1 MAIPPRKSSWIKSHA
16 ILLLLLVGYL
26 LTSSI
31 LVEQQRTIQSQ
42 RVLIRD
48 LFRDSVELSNLKTKD
63 LKIKESAV
71 KR

>member
-16 ILLLLLVGYL
+16 ILLPLLVGYL